1 MLIFSLLQTEGQN
14 KLVYLLLARFFK
26 RVGPRVSNLKK
37 YTTYL
42 PRASITKKSFITL
55 TPGAFF
61 FIAYSG
67 AK

>member
-1 MLIFSLLQTEGQN
+1 MLIFSSSQTEGQN

-42 PRASITKKSFITL
+42 PRASITKKKVLS
-55 TPGAFF
+55 P
-61 FIAYSG
+61 
-67 AK
+67 